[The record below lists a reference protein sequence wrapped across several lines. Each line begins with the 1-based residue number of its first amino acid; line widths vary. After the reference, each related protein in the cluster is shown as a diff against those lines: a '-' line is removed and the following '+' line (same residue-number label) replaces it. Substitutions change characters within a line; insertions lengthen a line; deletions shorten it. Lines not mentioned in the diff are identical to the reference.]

1 MTVEKPVLWTW
12 RGQVVNDL
20 EFPKNESDLCQG
32 VSLCSRPTSH
42 FSDLEVSDVRAA
54 TCTLCLRNR
63 VISIP
68 YGQLKAGQHAG
79 R

>member
-20 EFPKNESDLCQG
+20 KFSKNESDFRQG
-32 VSLCSRPTSH
+32 GSLCSRPTSR
-42 FSDLEVSDVRAA
+42 FSDLEVSDVREA

-63 VISIP
+63 AISIP
-68 YGQLKAGQHAG
+68 YDQLKAGQRTG
-79 R
+79 